1 MIVKW
6 GRIMEKVKAIQ
17 ERYFGKH
24 LDLRMRLFNVLA
36 VGGIFISLIMAVSTF
51 FTGAG
56 IMHFFLNILIALVSF
71 GLLYLCKKTQNYQLS
86 YLATVVCVF
95 MILFPAVFFNSNGYL
110 SGMPTFL
117 CLL

>member
-51 FTGAG
+51 SPGQE
-56 IMHFFLNILIALVSF
+56 S
-71 GLLYLCKKTQNYQLS
+71 C
-86 YLATVVCVF
+86 
-95 MILFPAVFFNSNGYL
+95 
-110 SGMPTFL
+110 TFS
-117 CLL
+117 